1 MMTNVAAQLTET
13 FRQQRLP
20 DDPNVTSTMYFTCFF
35 FQFSVKFNLWNV
47 KDTSLDVGMRHRCK
61 KDIEWAFCV
70 LLGKKQKPNLQIVK

>member
-35 FQFSVKFNLWNV
+35 FFQFSVKFNLWNV
-47 KDTSLDVGMRHRCK
+47 KDTSLDVGACDIGVK
-61 KDIEWAFCV
+61 KIQSGRFVFFLE
-70 LLGKKQKPNLQIVK
+70 KTKT

>member
-35 FQFSVKFNLWNV
+35 FFFQFSVKFNLWNV
-47 KDTSLDVGMRHRCK
+47 KDTSLDVGMRHWCK
-61 KDIEWAFCV
+61 KDIECV
-70 LLGKKQKPNLQIVK
+70 GVLCSWKKTKT